1 MSGLKRKLRKRHQSV
16 LTFSRQKISEKIW
29 YKTGKYP
36 TITVKMGSFHLQQ
49 LRAKAI
55 KMTAWHVLMLNDYFK
70 WPISTCYVMS

>member
-36 TITVKMGSFHLQQ
+36 TMTVKKGSFHLQQ
-49 LRAKAI
+49 LLA
-55 KMTAWHVLMLNDYFK
+55 
-70 WPISTCYVMS
+70 

>member
-36 TITVKMGSFHLQQ
+36 TMTVKKGPFHLQQ
-49 LRAKAI
+49 LLAKAT
-55 KMTAWHVLMLNDYFK
+55 KMTAWHVLMLNDLF
-70 WPISTCYVMS
+70 

>member
-36 TITVKMGSFHLQQ
+36 TMTVKKGSFHLQQ
-49 LRAKAI
+49 LLAKAT
-55 KMTAWHVLMLNDYFK
+55 KMTAWHVLIMGKHL
-70 WPISTCYVMS
+70 